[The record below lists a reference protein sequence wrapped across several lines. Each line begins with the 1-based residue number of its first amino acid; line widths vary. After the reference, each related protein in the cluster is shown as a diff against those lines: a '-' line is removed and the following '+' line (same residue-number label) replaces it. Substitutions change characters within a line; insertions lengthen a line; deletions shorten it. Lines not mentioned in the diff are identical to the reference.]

1 MKIGIVFPAVEY
13 GGQEK
18 NLVLLSNELYKK
30 NKYDLEILS
39 YGNKNFTT
47 ATINPNIKRI
57 NLTLKGIKFVI
68 INLLISLITNGMVK
82 MYLKS
87 SVKIAGYLITNKY
100 NTLICFQA
108 GGLIS
113 FLKILT
119 MSKTKIITRES
130 TSPISMTK
138 IQKSPFFY
146 SFRINLKKF
155 FYNFSDLIIANSN
168 GSKNEINNLLK
179 KDKAIQINNICDFSN
194 TKVISATKF
203 DPIFKSSTKKLIT
216 VGRLNATKR
225 VDILL
230 KATKKILETHN
241 VDLIVVGEGPEKHKL
256 KKIAKDLNIS
266 EKVHFIGFSDEIHN
280 WIANSDVYV
289 SASIVEGSPNSI
301 IESVCLGT
309 PVVAADCNY
318 GPKEILNNGKIGILV
333 PINNTP
339 KMIKSINNILDNEE
353 LRKELGKLSKKQ
365 KSNYSADK
373 ISELYIKEIT
383 KLNEIN

>member
-30 NKYDLEILS
+30 KYDLEILS

-47 ATINPNIKRI
+47 AAINPNIKRI
-57 NLTLKGIKFVI
+57 NLTLKSIKFVI
-68 INLLISLITNGMVK
+68 INLIISLITNGTVK
-82 MYLKS
+82 IYLKS

-130 TSPISMTK
+130 TSPISMTQ
-138 IQKSPFFY
+138 IQKSAFFY

-155 FYNFSDLIIANSN
+155 FYNFSDLIIANSK
-168 GSKNEINNLLK
+168 GSKNEINNLLN

-194 TKVISATKF
+194 TKIISATKF
-203 DPIFKSSTKKLIT
+203 DPIFNTPTKKLIT
-216 VGRLNATKR
+216 VGRLNPTKR

-230 KATKKILETHN
+230 KATKIILDTNN
-241 VDLIVVGEGPEKHKL
+241 VDLIIVGEGPEKTKL
-256 KKIAKDLNIS
+256 KQLAKDLNIS
-266 EKVHFIGFSDEIHN
+266 ERVHFIGFSNETHN
-280 WIANSDVYV
+280 WIANSDIYV

-309 PVVAADCNY
+309 PVVAADCNF
-318 GPKEILNNGKIGILV
+318 GPKEILDNGRIGILV
-333 PINNTP
+333 PINNTTE
-339 KMIKSINNILDNEE
+339 MITSINNILENES
-353 LRKELGKLSKKQ
+353 LRKTIGKLSQKQ
-365 KSNYSADK
+365 KINYSAEK
-373 ISELYIKEIT
+373 ISKLYIKEIT

>member
-1 MKIGIVFPAVEY
+1 MKIGMVFPAIEY

-30 NKYDLEILS
+30 KYDLEILS

-47 ATINPNIKRI
+47 ATINPDIKRT
-57 NLTLKGIKFVI
+57 NLKLNGIRFII
-68 INLLISLITNGMVK
+68 INMIISLISKGMLK
-82 MYLKS
+82 IYLKS
-87 SVKIAGYLITNKY
+87 AVKITGYLITNKY
-100 NTLICFQA
+100 STLICFQA

-113 FLKILT
+113 FLKLLT

-130 TSPISMTK
+130 TSPISITQ
-138 IQKSPFFY
+138 IQKSAFFY

-155 FYNFSDLIIANSN
+155 FYNFSDLIIANSK
-168 GSKNEINNLLK
+168 GSKNEINNLLN

-194 TKVISATKF
+194 TKIISATKF

-230 KATKKILETHN
+230 KSTKKILETHN

-256 KKIAKDLNIS
+256 KKLAKDLAIS
-266 EKVHFIGFSDEIHN
+266 KRVHFIGFSDEIHN

-309 PVVAADCNY
+309 PVVAADCNF
-318 GPKEILNNGKIGILV
+318 GPKEILDNGKIGILV
-333 PINNTP
+333 PINNTS

-353 LRKELGKLSKKQ
+353 LREELGKLSKKQ

>member
-1 MKIGIVFPAVEY
+1 MKIGMVFPAVEY

-30 NKYDLEILS
+30 KYDLEILS

-47 ATINPNIKRI
+47 ANINPNIKRI
-57 NLTLKGIKFVI
+57 NLELNSIKFVI
-68 INLLISLITNGMVK
+68 INFIITLITSGMLK
-82 MYLKS
+82 IYLKS
-87 SVKIAGYLITNKY
+87 SLKIVGYLISNKY

-130 TSPISMTK
+130 TSPISMTR
-138 IQKSPFFY
+138 IQKSAFFY
-146 SFRINLKKF
+146 SLRINLKKF
-155 FYNFSDLIIANSN
+155 FYNLSDLIIANSK
-168 GSKNEINNLLK
+168 GSKNEINNILN

-194 TKVISATKF
+194 TQIISATKF
-203 DPIFKSSTKKLIT
+203 DPIFKSPTKKIIT

-230 KATKKILETHN
+230 KATKKILDTHN
-241 VDLIVVGEGPEKHKL
+241 VDLIIVGEGPEKLKL
-256 KKIAKDLNIS
+256 KKLAKDLTIS
-266 EKVHFIGFSDEIHN
+266 ERVHFIGFSDETHN
-280 WIANSDVYV
+280 WIANSDLYV

-309 PVVAADCNY
+309 PVVAADCNF
-318 GPKEILNNGKIGILV
+318 GPKEILDNGKIGILV
-333 PINNTP
+333 PINNTS
-339 KMIKSINNILDNEE
+339 KMIKSINNILDNEK
-353 LRKELGKLSKKQ
+353 LRKELSKLSKKQ
-365 KSNYSADK
+365 KSNYSVDK
-373 ISELYIKEIT
+373 ISELYIREIS

>member
-1 MKIGIVFPAVEY
+1 MKIGMVFPAVEY

-30 NKYDLEILS
+30 KYDLEILS

-47 ATINPNIKRI
+47 ANINPNIKRI
-57 NLTLKGIKFVI
+57 NLALNSMKYVI
-68 INLLISLITNGMVK
+68 INLIITLITNGMIK
-82 MYLKS
+82 IYLKS

-130 TSPISMTK
+130 TSPISMTQ
-138 IQKSPFFY
+138 IQKSAIFY
-146 SFRINLKKF
+146 SFRINIKKF
-155 FYNFSDLIIANSN
+155 LYKFSDLIITNSK
-168 GSKNEINNLLK
+168 GTKNEINNMLN

-194 TKVISATKF
+194 TEIISARKF
-203 DPIFKSSTKKLIT
+203 DPIFKSSTKKIIT

-230 KATKKILETHN
+230 KATRKILDTHN
-241 VDLIVVGEGPEKHKL
+241 VDLIIVGEGPEELKL
-256 KKIAKDLNIS
+256 KKLAEDLTIS
-266 EKVHFIGFSDEIHN
+266 EKVHFIGFSNETHN

-309 PVVAADCNY
+309 PVVAADCNF
-318 GPKEILNNGKIGILV
+318 GPKEILDNGKIGILV
-333 PINNTP
+333 PTNNTS

-365 KSNYSADK
+365 KSNYSANK
-373 ISELYIKEIT
+373 ISKLYIREIT